1 MLKNTVTKWR
11 QTAKISK
18 AHLARQIG
26 VCRSYVTKLEQGK
39 LQPTGEVMF
48 QIAAYFKV
56 RIEDIFEHTGK
67 QGSREHFFSTKSLP
81 NGNTISKFLISSG
94 QAGGQQTGHS
104 ARLSSGNGAAKD
116 KSLVNPTA
124 KAMASPV
131 ALVSQK
137 KIK

>member
-1 MLKNTVTKWR
+1 MWR

-39 LQPTGEVMF
+39 VQPSGEVMF

-56 RIEDIFEHTGK
+56 RIEDIFEHVGK
-67 QGSREHFFSTKSLP
+67 ASEQRHFFSPETLP
-81 NGNTISKFLISSG
+81 NGNTISRFLISPG

-104 ARLSSGNGAAKD
+104 ARPSSGNGAAKD
-116 KSLVNPTA
+116 KSLVGPTA
-124 KAMASPV
+124 KDVASLSRSKPNGN
-131 ALVSQK
+131 K
-137 KIK
+137 